1 MKVLATAHSDSLKT
15 LILHTGITL
24 GLHLLMILLTV
35 ILLASGYDILPIDFG
50 GLPLDLPKDSTKLRA
65 DAWLYALEDDEI
77 SALSGGQLERALQY
91 QSLEL
96 MYKGDNVFS
105 KKSLTTIKYNEDKL
119 FNKTNYQDKLCLL
132 IKAKPGENRT
142 CKPPLSILRF
152 FDGTY
157 SGISKVFNDP
167 HFDNITGVLYAAKMN
182 NLSKSILNFHLGKSI
197 NFIK

>member
-1 MKVLATAHSDSLKT
+1 MKVIAIALPNSLKK

-24 GLHLLMILLTV
+24 GLHLLMILITV
-35 ILLASGYDILPIDFG
+35 ILLVSGYDILPIDFG
-50 GLPLDLPKDSTKLRA
+50 GLPLDLPKDSTKLRV
-65 DAWLYALEDDEI
+65 DAWRYALEDDEI
-77 SALSGGQLERALQY
+77 SALSGGQLERGLEY

-96 MYKGDNVFS
+96 MYKGVNVFS
-105 KKSLTTIKYNEDKL
+105 KKSLMTIKYNEDKL

-132 IKAKPGENRT
+132 EAKPGENRT

-167 HFDNITGVLYAAKMN
+167 HFNNITGVLYAAKMN
-182 NLSKSILNFHLGKSI
+182 NISKAILNFHLGKF
-197 NFIK
+197 N